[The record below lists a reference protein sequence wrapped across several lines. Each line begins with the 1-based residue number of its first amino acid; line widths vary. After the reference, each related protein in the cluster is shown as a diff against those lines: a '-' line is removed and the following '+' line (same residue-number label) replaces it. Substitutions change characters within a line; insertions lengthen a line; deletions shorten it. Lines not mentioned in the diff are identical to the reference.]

1 MLKPFKI
8 MRKKKQERNRN
19 FLNHR
24 KWKLEIKKEIYHC
37 LKKYRTKNQQIKN
50 KKNKGKKYRK
60 TEMLKLQKTKNKQDR
75 NVFFKLQK
83 MKMRNKMRSTKP
95 EF

>member
-1 MLKPFKI
+1 
-8 MRKKKQERNRN
+8 
-19 FLNHR
+19 
-24 KWKLEIKKEIYHC
+24 
-37 LKKYRTKNQQIKN
+37 
-50 KKNKGKKYRK
+50 
-60 TEMLKLQKTKNKQDR
+60 MLKLQKTKNKQDR